1 LSSLKTVQTQNDL
14 KRDKEVAM
22 SVIIEFSIFP
32 MDKGESLSP
41 YVARALNIIQESGL
55 PYELNPMGTCVE
67 GEWNEVMSLV
77 DRCFQ
82 ELQKDCSRISLALK
96 ADYRKG
102 PTGRLKSKVESVK
115 EKLK

>member
-1 LSSLKTVQTQNDL
+1 
-14 KRDKEVAM
+14 M
-22 SVIIEFSIFP
+22 SVIVEFSIFP

-41 YVARALNIIQESGL
+41 YVARALNMIQESGL

-82 ELQKDCSRISLALK
+82 ELQKDCNRINLALK

-102 PTGRLKSKVESVK
+102 PAGRLKGKIESVK
-115 EKLK
+115 EKLKK

>member
-1 LSSLKTVQTQNDL
+1 
-14 KRDKEVAM
+14 M
-22 SVIIEFSIFP
+22 SVIVEFSIFP

-41 YVARALNIIQESGL
+41 YVARAMKLIQDSGL

-67 GEWNEVMSLV
+67 GDWNDVMSLV

-82 ELQKDCSRISLALK
+82 ELQKDCKRISLALK

-102 PTGRLKSKVESVK
+102 SAGRMKTKVESVRA
-115 EKLK
+115 KLES

>member
-1 LSSLKTVQTQNDL
+1 
-14 KRDKEVAM
+14 M

-32 MDKGESLSP
+32 LAKGESLRRHVS
-41 YVARALNIIQESGL
+41 RALNIIQESGL

-67 GEWNEVMSLV
+67 GEWSEVMNLV
-77 DRCFQ
+77 DQCFQ

>member
-1 LSSLKTVQTQNDL
+1 
-14 KRDKEVAM
+14 M
-22 SVIIEFSIFP
+22 SVIVEFSIFP

-82 ELQKDCSRISLALK
+82 ELQKDCNRINLALK

-102 PTGRLKSKVESVK
+102 PPGRLKGKIESVK
-115 EKLK
+115 EKLKK

>member
-1 LSSLKTVQTQNDL
+1 
-14 KRDKEVAM
+14 M
-22 SVIIEFSIFP
+22 SVIVEFSIFP

-41 YVARALNIIQESGL
+41 YVARALKMIQDSGL

-67 GEWNEVMSLV
+67 GEWGDVMALV

-82 ELQKDCSRISLALK
+82 ELQKDCNRINLALK

-102 PTGRLKSKVESVK
+102 PAGRMKGKVESVK
-115 EKLK
+115 AKLES

>member
-1 LSSLKTVQTQNDL
+1 
-14 KRDKEVAM
+14 M
-22 SVIIEFSIFP
+22 SVIVEFSIFP
-32 MDKGESLSP
+32 VDKGESLSP
-41 YVARALNIIQESGL
+41 YVARALNIIEESGL

-82 ELQKDCSRISLALK
+82 ELGKDCNRINLALK

-102 PTGRLKSKVESVK
+102 PAGRLKGKVASVK

>member
-1 LSSLKTVQTQNDL
+1 
-14 KRDKEVAM
+14 M
-22 SVIIEFSIFP
+22 SVIVEFSIFP

-41 YVARALNIIQESGL
+41 YVARAINMIQDSGL

-67 GEWNEVMSLV
+67 GEWSDVMALV

-82 ELQKDCSRISLALK
+82 AMQKDSDRINLSLK

-102 PTGRLKSKVESVK
+102 PCGRLKSKVASVK

>member
-1 LSSLKTVQTQNDL
+1 
-14 KRDKEVAM
+14 M
-22 SVIIEFSIFP
+22 SVIVEFSIFP

-41 YVARALNIIQESGL
+41 YVARALKLIQDSGL

-67 GEWNEVMSLV
+67 GEWNAVMALV

-82 ELQKDCSRISLALK
+82 ALEKDCNRINLSLK

-102 PTGRLKSKVESVK
+102 SSGRMKSKIVSVR

>member
-1 LSSLKTVQTQNDL
+1 
-14 KRDKEVAM
+14 M
-22 SVIIEFSIFP
+22 SVIVEFSIFP
-32 MDKGESLSP
+32 LDKGVSLSP
-41 YVARALNIIQESGL
+41 YVARALKMIQDSGL

-67 GEWNEVMSLV
+67 GEWNEVMRLV

-82 ELQKDCSRISLALK
+82 ELQKDSDRVYLALK

-102 PTGRLKSKVESVK
+102 PSGRLKGKVASVK

>member
-1 LSSLKTVQTQNDL
+1 
-14 KRDKEVAM
+14 M
-22 SVIIEFSIFP
+22 SVIVEFSIFP

-41 YVARALNIIQESGL
+41 YVARALKEIQESGL

-67 GEWNEVMSLV
+67 GEWREVMALV

-82 ELQKDCSRISLALK
+82 ALAQDCNRINLSLK

-102 PTGRLKSKVESVK
+102 PAGRMKSKVVSVK

>member
-1 LSSLKTVQTQNDL
+1 
-14 KRDKEVAM
+14 M
-22 SVIIEFSIFP
+22 SVIVEFSIFP
-32 MDKGESLSP
+32 LDKGGSLSP
-41 YVARALNIIQESGL
+41 YVARALKTIQDSGL

-82 ELQKDCSRISLALK
+82 ELQKDCNRINLSLK

-102 PTGRLKSKVESVK
+102 QYGRMKRKVKSVK

>member
-1 LSSLKTVQTQNDL
+1 M
-14 KRDKEVAM
+14 M
-22 SVIIEFSIFP
+22 SVIVEFSIFP

-41 YVARALNIIQESGL
+41 YVARAIKTIQDSGL

-67 GEWNEVMSLV
+67 GEWSEVMALV

-82 ELQKDCSRISLALK
+82 KMQKDCGRVNLSLK

-102 PTGRLKSKVESVK
+102 SSGRLKSKVASVI

>member
-1 LSSLKTVQTQNDL
+1 
-14 KRDKEVAM
+14 M
-22 SVIIEFSIFP
+22 STIVEFSIFP
-32 MDKGESLSP
+32 LDKGESLSP
-41 YVARALNIIQESGL
+41 YVARALKLIKDSGL

-67 GEWNEVMSLV
+67 GEWREVMALV

-82 ELQKDCSRISLALK
+82 ALEKDCNRISLSLK

-102 PTGRLKSKVESVK
+102 PAGRMKSKVVSVR

>member
-1 LSSLKTVQTQNDL
+1 
-14 KRDKEVAM
+14 M
-22 SVIIEFSIFP
+22 STIVEFSIFP

-41 YVARALNIIQESGL
+41 YVARALKLIQDSGL

-67 GEWNEVMSLV
+67 GEWGEVMALV
-77 DRCFQ
+77 DKCFQ
-82 ELQKDCSRISLALK
+82 ALEKDCSRINLSLK

-102 PTGRLKSKVESVK
+102 PAGRLKSKVESVK

>member
-1 LSSLKTVQTQNDL
+1 
-14 KRDKEVAM
+14 M

-32 MDKGESLSP
+32 LDKGVSLSP
-41 YVARALNIIQESGL
+41 YVARALKMIQESGL
-55 PYELNPMGTCVE
+55 PFELNPMGTCVE
-67 GEWNEVMSLV
+67 GEWNEVMLLV

-82 ELQKDCSRISLALK
+82 ALQKDSDRVYLALK

-102 PTGRLKSKVESVK
+102 PAGRLKGKVASVK

>member
-1 LSSLKTVQTQNDL
+1 
-14 KRDKEVAM
+14 M
-22 SVIIEFSIFP
+22 STIVEFSIFP

-41 YVARALNIIQESGL
+41 YVARALKLIQDSGL

-67 GEWNEVMSLV
+67 GDWGEVMALV

-82 ELQKDCSRISLALK
+82 ALEKDCNRINLSLK

-102 PTGRLKSKVESVK
+102 PAGRMQSKMVSVK

>member
-1 LSSLKTVQTQNDL
+1 
-14 KRDKEVAM
+14 M
-22 SVIIEFSIFP
+22 SVIVEFSIFP

-41 YVARALNIIQESGL
+41 YVARAFKLIENSGL

-67 GEWNEVMSLV
+67 GEWNDVMSLV
-77 DRCFQ
+77 DGCFQ
-82 ELQKDCSRISLALK
+82 ELQKDCSRISLSLK

-102 PTGRLKSKVESVK
+102 TSGRMKSKVESVK

>member
-1 LSSLKTVQTQNDL
+1 
-14 KRDKEVAM
+14 M

-32 MDKGESLSP
+32 LDKGVSLSP
-41 YVARALNIIQESGL
+41 YVARALKMIQDSDL

-67 GEWNEVMSLV
+67 GEWSEVMALV

-82 ELQKDCSRISLALK
+82 ALEKDCNRINLSLK

-102 PTGRLKSKVESVK
+102 PSGRMKNKVASVRQ
-115 EKLK
+115 KLK

>member
-1 LSSLKTVQTQNDL
+1 
-14 KRDKEVAM
+14 M

-32 MDKGESLSP
+32 MDKGQSLSP
-41 YVARALNIIQESGL
+41 YVARALKMIQDSGL

-67 GEWNEVMSLV
+67 GEWNEVISLV
-77 DRCFQ
+77 DRCFR
-82 ELQKDCSRISLALK
+82 ELQKDCNRISLSLK

-102 PTGRLKSKVESVK
+102 PGGRLKSKVESVK